1 MAALTCP
8 CRALAIQAIAV
19 EIPIP
24 NRAAADRAD
33 IPLADAAKTRW
44 RGRLVG
50 ALLAAT
56 LKMTRPDDHAYR
68 RMHFDPMKYS
78 LDEKPV
84 NVVWGRLRHFSLKF
98 AARGFLQE

>member
-1 MAALTCP
+1 MLMPEEPAHVGGAP
-8 CRALAIQAIAV
+8 CRAASSAGAS
-19 EIPIP
+19 
-24 NRAAADRAD
+24 R
-33 IPLADAAKTRW
+33 
-44 RGRLVG
+44 RLG

-68 RMHFDPMKYS
+68 RMHFDPMKYG